1 MFFKVILTIILG
13 YLLGCISAA
22 YLIGKK
28 FGHIDIRQYGSGNA
42 GTTNML
48 RTMGI
53 KYALSL
59 IHI

>member
-1 MFFKVILTIILG
+1 MFFKVILTVIIG

-42 GTTNML
+42 GFF
-48 RTMGI
+48 
-53 KYALSL
+53 LSFL
-59 IHI
+59 LFLQEYV